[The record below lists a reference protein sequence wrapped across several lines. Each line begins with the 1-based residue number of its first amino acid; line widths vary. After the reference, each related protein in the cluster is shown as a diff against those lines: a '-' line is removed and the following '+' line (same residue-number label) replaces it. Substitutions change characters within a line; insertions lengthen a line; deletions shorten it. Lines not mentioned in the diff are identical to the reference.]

1 MADALSTYRA
11 KRDFHATPEPKGKV
25 KRTRGRLFIVQ
36 KHDATRL
43 HYDFRLELDGVLLS
57 WAVTRGPSLNPADKR
72 LAVRVEDH
80 PVAYGGFE
88 GVIPSGY
95 GAGTVMLWDRGSW
108 APREDPHEG
117 LTKGSLKIVL
127 NGERLKGGFALVRMK
142 PRPGEK
148 SSRENWLLIKERDDW
163 ADETFIATDEWTKSV
178 KTGRSLDRIEREGE
192 AYKRGKRYKPTG
204 ETVPAK
210 RKAKGNVKVKTRPRA
225 NARPKVHPST
235 RAKAEEAMRHRRRLQ
250 PG

>member
-1 MADALSTYRA
+1 MADGLSRYQSMRIF
-11 KRDFHATPEPKGKV
+11 RENPEPRGSV
-25 KRTRGRLFIVQ
+25 KKARGNLYIIQ

-95 GAGTVMLWDRGSW
+95 GAGTVMLWDRGQW
-108 APREDPHEG
+108 APQGDPHEG
-117 LTKGSLKIVL
+117 LKKGELKIVL
-127 NGERLKGGFALVRMK
+127 FGERLKGGFVLGRLK

-148 SSRENWLLIKERDDW
+148 AGRENWLLIKERDDW
-163 ADETFIATDEWTKSV
+163 VREGLVATEEWTNSV
-178 KTGRSLDRIEREGE
+178 KSKRSLEQIET
-192 AYKRGKRYKPTG
+192 TG
-204 ETVPAK
+204 
-210 RKAKGNVKVKTRPRA
+210 
-225 NARPKVHPST
+225 
-235 RAKAEEAMRHRRRLQ
+235 
-250 PG
+250 